1 MVEYYNPLVQKCV
14 REFAGLAFS
23 SYFKICIEGKENI
36 PEKGPA
42 IFSFNHINRF
52 DPFIIASQV
61 KSMNYAMAKK
71 ELFFPAARDLMRMI
85 GSYPV
90 DTKPKSTK
98 QRELSRNYS
107 LLIPKR
113 KHAELLQD
121 INRLLGEELKDL
133 SGLDHKLFT
142 EYLLSKGGRVIMHLP
157 GTREAS
163 YEKST
168 HPKKGAAWKALDML
182 DKHNLVVPIIPGGI
196 VYSHNK
202 KPITTQ
208 HYFMLFKTRVD
219 IGFGSPVTAEEHLLE
234 YRQNPGRAALE
245 LTKIIN
251 EEVNKKVKE
260 IIKNL

>member
-14 REFAGLAFS
+14 REFADLIFR
-23 SYFKICIEGKENI
+23 SYFRINMDGKENI

-42 IFSFNHINRF
+42 IFSFNHVHSL
-52 DPFIIASQV
+52 DTFIIGGRV
-61 KSMNYAMAKK
+61 KSIRYAMAKK
-71 ELFFPAARDLMRMI
+71 ELFPPLAGALMRMI

-90 DTKPKSTK
+90 DTKPWSVK

-107 LLIPKR
+107 LLIPKS

-121 INRLLGEELKDL
+121 INQLLGEELKDL
-133 SGLDHKLFT
+133 SGLDHRLFT

-196 VYSHNK
+196 VYSNNK
-202 KPITTQ
+202 KPIITKS
-208 HYFMLFKTRVD
+208 HVLPFRTRVD
-219 IGFGSPVTAEEHLLE
+219 ISFGSPVTAEEHLLGF
-234 YRQNPGRAALE
+234 RQSPGRAALD
-245 LTKIIN
+245 LTMIIN